1 MKLIHFHNF
10 AIRNLSENDIISKN
24 YRHIQITDK
33 LTDKLIYK
41 FILLDK
47 AWTPRFC
54 AGSKPTRVP
63 EICDSKNVWQWSFL
77 EIRLIALRLST
88 IPRKTIQFIT
98 VAYKFLKMIFQ
109 NQSLTHIYS
118 LKTMFFNS
126 FMTEVSIR

>member
-1 MKLIHFHNF
+1 MILFQKIT
-10 AIRNLSENDIISKN
+10 DIL
-24 YRHIQITDK
+24 QITDK

-63 EICDSKNVWQWSFL
+63 EICDSKNVWQWSCL

-98 VAYKFLKMIFQ
+98 VAYKSLKIIFQ
-109 NQSLTHIYS
+109 KQPLRKDVFQNIAKFTR
-118 LKTMFFNS
+118 K
-126 FMTEVSIR
+126 